1 MNKYALLFPGQ
12 GSQSLGMLN
21 SIKDLKITKEIF
33 QVTSDKLGVDLIELT
48 VNGDEKSLSDT
59 KITQPL
65 MLSTN
70 YVFLKIFQEN
80 FNIEPALIIGHSLG
94 EYSALLASNILSFED
109 AVNIVIER
117 SVAMSESVDGIKTG
131 ISAVLGLDLFTVENI
146 CNECSNENIFVDVAN
161 INAKNQIV
169 IAGNLEKVE
178 EVSQKLSQLK
188 AKIIPLKM
196 SVPAHCKLMKPAAL
210 RLESFLNNFDF
221 NTFGTSN
228 VLHNANCKIE
238 TDTTLIK
245 DLLVKQLYLP
255 VNWVK
260 LINFSQNYKINNY
273 IEIGPGRVLSSLTKK
288 AISKTDKIINF
299 NSLDS
304 IDNIKSI
311 LNEH

>member
-1 MNKYALLFPGQ
+1 MNKFALLFPGQ
-12 GSQSLGMLN
+12 GSQSIGMLN

-33 QVTSDKLGVDLIELT
+33 QITSDKLGIDLIDFTL
-48 VNGDEKSLSDT
+48 NGDEKSLSDT

-65 MLSTN
+65 ILSTN

-80 FNIEPALIIGHSLG
+80 FNIEPSLIIGHSLG
-94 EYSALLASNILSFED
+94 EYSALLASNILSFDD
-109 AVNIVIER
+109 AATIVIER
-117 SVAMSESVDGIKTG
+117 SIAMSESVEGINTG
-131 ISAVLGLDLFTVENI
+131 ISAVLGLNLSTVENI
-146 CNECSNENIFVDVAN
+146 CNECSDENNFVDVAN

-178 EVSQKLSQLK
+178 KASQILSQLK

-196 SVPAHCKLMKPAAL
+196 SVPAHCKLMKPASI
-210 RLESFLNNFDF
+210 RLESFLNNFEF
-221 NTFGTSN
+221 STLETSN

-238 TDTTLIK
+238 TDINLIK
-245 DLLVKQLYLP
+245 NLLVQQLYLP

-260 LINFSQNYKINNY
+260 IIEFSQNYGINNY

-288 AISKTDKIINF
+288 LITKTDKITNF

-304 IDNIKSI
+304 IDNLKDYIK
-311 LNEH
+311 

>member
-1 MNKYALLFPGQ
+1 
-12 GSQSLGMLN
+12 MLN
-21 SIKDLKITKEIF
+21 SIKDLEITKKIF
-33 QVTSDKLGVDLIELT
+33 QITSDKLGIDLIKLT
-48 VNGDEKSLSDT
+48 LSGDEKSLSDT

-65 MLSTN
+65 ILSTN

-80 FNIEPALIIGHSLG
+80 FNIDPSLLIGHSLG

-117 SVAMSESVDGIKTG
+117 SIAMSESVEGIQTG
-131 ISAVLGLDLFTVENI
+131 ISAILGPDLPTVENI
-146 CNECSNENIFVDVAN
+146 CNECSNEDIFVDVAN

-178 EVSQKLSQLK
+178 EASQRLSELK

-196 SVPAHCKLMKPAAL
+196 SVPAHCKLMKPASF
-210 RLESFLNNFDF
+210 RLQSFLNKFEF
-221 NTFGTSN
+221 NTFDRSN

-238 TDTTLIK
+238 ADTTIIK
-245 DLLVKQLYLP
+245 NLLVKQLYLP

-260 LINFSQNYKINNY
+260 LIDFSQNHQINNY
-273 IEIGPGRVLSSLTKK
+273 IEIGPGRVLFSLTKK
-288 AISKTDKIINF
+288 LISKTDKIANF

-304 IDNIKSI
+304 IDNLKGM
-311 LNEH
+311 LNGH